1 MGGEASLTSFCL
13 PCTPGGQLSCSAPEG
28 REAAEREGL
37 RKLENHPGVR
47 TLASWYFGTGH
58 RKLKFGKEG
67 LCLVHLFEA
76 GLGLSLSHLTL
87 EYFSLLISHGLV
99 LFAVWNLFGFPTEI
113 HSHLAKSWQLE

>member
-1 MGGEASLTSFCL
+1 MAGEMGGEASLTSFCL

-67 LCLVHLFEA
+67 LCLAHLFEA
-76 GLGLSLSHLTL
+76 GLGAISEPPHIGVFFIVNLSWVSTFCRVEPIWFSH
-87 EYFSLLISHGLV
+87 
-99 LFAVWNLFGFPTEI
+99 
-113 HSHLAKSWQLE
+113 